1 MKVLV
6 VGGGGREL
14 RNGVRLN
21 VVRPFERAQV
31 PEELLLVARR
41 EQRGDEDDVRDA
53 GRQRGK
59 RRVARVDEDQLRADL
74 LLDDAL
80 EDAGLTQ
87 VRLDREYERQRS

>member
-1 MKVLV
+1 MPLETAWPCRTK
-6 VGGGGREL
+6 
-14 RNGVRLN
+14 
-21 VVRPFERAQV
+21 FT
-31 PEELLLVARR
+31 LLAFAEAL
-41 EQRGDEDDVRDA
+41 GDEP
-53 GRQRGK
+53 RQRGQ